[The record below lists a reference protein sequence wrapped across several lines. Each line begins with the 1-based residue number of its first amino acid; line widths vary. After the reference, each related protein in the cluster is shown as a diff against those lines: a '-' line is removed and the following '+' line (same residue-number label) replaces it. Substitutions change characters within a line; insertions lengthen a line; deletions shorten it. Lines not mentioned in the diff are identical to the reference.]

1 MLALLA
7 SPVGKYVAIV
17 AGAAALFIAIGVGG
31 HFYLQSV
38 RNAAVEHDRAMQDAA
53 DITRQESVLTVG
65 SIVDA
70 AVNAD
75 KTPQKTLQK
84 EWERP

>member
-17 AGAAALFIAIGVGG
+17 AGASALFIAIGIAGNL
-31 HFYLQSV
+31 YLRSV
-38 RNAAVEHDRAMQDAA
+38 RDAAVERDRVQQEAA
-53 DITRQESVLTVG
+53 AITRQESVMTVG
-65 SIVDA
+65 AIVDA

-75 KTPQKTLQK
+75 KNPQATLQK

>member
-7 SPVGKYVAIV
+7 SPVGKYLIIMAVTAT
-17 AGAAALFIAIGVGG
+17 LFLVVGVGG
-31 HFYLQSV
+31 DMWLRSV
-38 RNAAVEHDRAMQDAA
+38 RESAVERDRVTQEAA
-53 DITRQESVLTVG
+53 SITRQEDVMRVG
-65 SIVDA
+65 AKIDA